1 MFEVSEDIM
10 NNITVDGGWYPNY
23 EQTINKSQKK
33 KKKEIERHIWLN
45 IPRGSD
51 DLLVPLLT

>member
-10 NNITVDGGWYPNY
+10 NNITVDGGGYPNY

-33 KKKEIERHIWLN
+33 KKKKMK
-45 IPRGSD
+45 
-51 DLLVPLLT
+51 

>member
-1 MFEVSEDIM
+1 MEDDTLTM
-10 NNITVDGGWYPNY
+10 NRLLT
-23 EQTINKSQKK
+23 KAKKK

-51 DLLVPLLT
+51 NLLVPLLT